1 MSGRI
6 RRLLRTVPM
15 GGVDLGRVPELAM
28 QAQDVPDEG
37 APLSPSGRLAQMLL
51 AERLAGVAAE
61 RCLVLGPGR
70 LVNAVTL
77 PFACR
82 SRPLREVLRAE
93 SDKERHDF
101 GDLDCLVVGDAL
113 ASEDDPPATLAGLL
127 AGLAPAAAVRLI
139 VVLPGTALLPDD
151 LTDCPRRW
159 LFSQASGESL
169 ARQALAGQAAT
180 VATRGNVLAASSD
193 LLGLAAD
200 QLWPEELAA
209 VDPQYPMVV
218 MLEARVAAA

>member
-6 RRLLRTVPM
+6 RRLLRTVPK
-15 GGVDLGRVPELAM
+15 GGVDLGRVPELAT
-28 QAQDVPDEG
+28 QALDATDDR
-37 APLSPSGRLAQMLL
+37 APLSPSGRQAQMLL

-70 LVNAVTL
+70 LVNAATL

-82 SRPLREVLRAE
+82 SRPLREALRAE
-93 SDKERHDF
+93 SDKGRHDL

-127 AGLAPAAAVRLI
+127 AGLAPATAVRLI

-151 LTDCPRRW
+151 LPDSPRRW

-169 ARQALAGQAAT
+169 ARQALAGQAVT
-180 VATRGNVLAASSD
+180 VTTRGNVLAASTD
-193 LLGLAAD
+193 LLGLGAD
-200 QLWPEELAA
+200 ELWPEELAA
-209 VDPQYPMVV
+209 NDPQYPMVV
-218 MLEARVAAA
+218 MLETRMAAA

>member
-6 RRLLRTVPM
+6 RRLLRTVPK
-15 GGVDLGRVPELAM
+15 GRVDLGRVPELAKM
-28 QAQDVPDEG
+28 APGVPDAG
-37 APLSPSGRLAQMLL
+37 TPLSPSGRLAQMLL
-51 AERLAGVAAE
+51 AERLAGVTAE

-70 LVNAVTL
+70 LVNAATL

-82 SRPLREVLRAE
+82 TSPLRDVLRAE
-93 SDKERHDF
+93 TDKERFDV
-101 GDLDCLVVGDAL
+101 DCLVVGDAL
-113 ASEDDPPATLAGLL
+113 ASEDDPPAVLAGLL
-127 AGLAPAAAVRLI
+127 AGLAPATALRLL
-139 VVLPGTALLPDD
+139 VVLPGTALVPDD
-151 LTDCPRRW
+151 LADSPRRW
-159 LFSQASGESL
+159 LFSRASGEGL
-169 ARQALAGQAAT
+169 ARQVLAGHGAT
-180 VATRGNVLAASSD
+180 VATRGNVLAASTD